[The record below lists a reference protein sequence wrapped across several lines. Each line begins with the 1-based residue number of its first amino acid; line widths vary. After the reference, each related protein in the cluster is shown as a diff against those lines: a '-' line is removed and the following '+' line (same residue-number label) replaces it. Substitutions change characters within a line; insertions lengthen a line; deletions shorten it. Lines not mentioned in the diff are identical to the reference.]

1 MKYPP
6 ARLTPFLASPPRI
19 RRRTHIP
26 NEPRE
31 LKDHQPTLSASIVCR
46 LLKSLAS
53 LFPTRFLY
61 FQSLAASFRKTPG
74 VWGTVFLC
82 GASAFSAPAR
92 CGASLRYHLQF
103 LSRSLFSR
111 TYELPPPHHRFAS
124 HAFSSTYKSL
134 FSQLACFQKH
144 LRCPLVFFKSIRI
157 AHGVTP
163 PNSEASSMVS
173 VPSAFSVLNSF
184 PLFLIPT

>member
-6 ARLTPFLASPPRI
+6 APLTPFLASPPRN
-19 RRRTHIP
+19 RRKTQFP
-26 NEPRE
+26 NEQRE
-31 LKDHQPTLSASIVCR
+31 LKDHQPTLSASIACR
-46 LLKSLAS
+46 LLNSLAS
-53 LFPTRFLY
+53 LFSTPFLY

-74 VWGTVFLC
+74 VWGTAFLC
-82 GASAFSAPAR
+82 ATSAFSAPAR
-92 CGASLRYHLQF
+92 RDGSLRYHLQF

-144 LRCPLVFFKSIRI
+144 LRCPLVFPNPTRIR
-157 AHGVTP
+157 
-163 PNSEASSMVS
+163 SSLPAAVS
-173 VPSAFSVLNSF
+173 RVIVGQKP
-184 PLFLIPT
+184 